1 MMLRSPLPALNDP
14 EGERVPPGLPPVV
27 DAHVHIFPDDVFS
40 SIRHWFDL
48 HGWPIRYRLK
58 AGDVAPF
65 LLSRGVEGVVALCY
79 AHRPG
84 LARGLNRFMASTAG
98 KDPRII
104 ALGTVFPGEEGA
116 AGILEEAFSAGLRGV
131 KLHAHVQGMPVDA
144 PSVHEVAE
152 LCALHGKPLVYH
164 AGREPRSPA
173 YTCDPYEICSAER
186 VERLLR
192 AHPGLK
198 LCVPHLGM
206 DEFEAYGRLTER
218 YDHLWLDTTMV
229 LAGYLPGAVSP
240 PLAGMRT
247 DRLLYGTDFPNIP
260 YAWDRELVR
269 LVQSGLPD
277 RDLALVL
284 GENARRLFSM
294 DSTAAGSG

>member
-1 MMLRSPLPALNDP
+1 MLRSPLPALNDP
-14 EGERVPPGLPPVV
+14 EGKRVPLGLPPVV
-27 DAHVHIFPDDVFS
+27 DAHVHVFPDELFA

-48 HGWPIRYRLK
+48 YGWPIRYRLK

-65 LLSRGVEGVVALCY
+65 LLNRGVEGVVALCY

-84 LARGLNRFMASTAG
+84 VARGLNRFMASVAR

-144 PSVHEVAE
+144 PSIHEVAE

-173 YTCDPYEICSAER
+173 YVCDPHEICSADR

-192 AHPGLK
+192 AHPGLR

-206 DEFEAYGRLTER
+206 DEFEAYRRLTER

-240 PLAGMRT
+240 SLAAMRT
-247 DRLLYGTDFPNIP
+247 DRILYGTDFPNIP
-260 YAWDRELVR
+260 YAWDRELGR
-269 LVQSGLPD
+269 LIRSGLPD

-294 DSTAAGSG
+294 DSTPSGSA